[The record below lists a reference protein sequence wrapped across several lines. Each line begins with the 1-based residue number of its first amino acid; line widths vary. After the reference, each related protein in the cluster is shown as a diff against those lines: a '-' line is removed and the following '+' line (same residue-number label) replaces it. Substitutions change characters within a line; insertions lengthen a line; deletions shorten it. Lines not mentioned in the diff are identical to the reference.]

1 VSEFP
6 NEPNPYAAPPPVPNV
21 SGSVSQDARTWAMIC
36 HLSSFAGYVIPV
48 PGINILAPFLVWN
61 LKKDSDP
68 FIDVNGK
75 EAINFNITWAIA
87 AIVSGL
93 SIFCVVG
100 IALLPIVIIAGVV
113 LVIIATI
120 KASSGEIYKYPL
132 TIRFMK

>member
-1 VSEFP
+1 MSDVPHDPHDYQS
-6 NEPNPYAAPPPVPNV
+6 PPPVPGV
-21 SGSVSQDARTWAMIC
+21 PGGVSQDAKTWAMIC

-68 FIDVNGK
+68 YIDINGK

-87 AIVSGL
+87 ALVSGL

-100 IALLPIVIIAGVV
+100 VLLLPIVIIAGIV

-120 KASSGEIYKYPL
+120 KASGGEYYRYPL